1 MGKRYEHVPIEEWCE
16 SARLQAEGRSIRQ
29 IAAGLDCSPSP
40 VARELKRNG
49 SRTGGCRPV
58 YADQQVRA
66 RRWRGSRMERDDALR
81 GRVLSRLD
89 QGWSPEQ
96 VAGRLKLEAG
106 RIVISHESIYRFMY
120 GQLARTKG
128 LGWRHYLPRST
139 TRPVPA
145 SCPFTPSSN
154 KDHFRRMVWSVQF
167 TDPEPL
173 RSSLAL
179 GELAC

>member
-49 SRTGGCRPV
+49 SRTGGCLPV

-139 TRPVPA
+139 TRSVPS
-145 SCPFTPSSN
+145 SCPFTRPSTRTT
-154 KDHFRRMVWSVQF
+154 FRGWCGVFNSPTLNLCDQ
-167 TDPEPL
+167 
-173 RSSLAL
+173 AL
-179 GELAC
+179 L